1 MVDYIFSSYLFNC
14 PGFVYK
20 PTRRLDERRT
30 KSKIK
35 NKMSL
40 LKVKNLNIS
49 YPTRK
54 ETIVASKDVEFTL
67 ERGEILG
74 IVGES
79 GSGKSTIANA
89 IINLIDPPGE
99 ITGGSIK
106 IDKIELRDNEEVIQ
120 KIRGKKIGFV
130 FQDPQTSL
138 NPLFKIKDQLI
149 ETIQTHLDL
158 DYQEALNRSIQLLEE
173 VGIDNAEKRIEDYPH
188 QFSGGMR
195 QRVVIALAI
204 SCEPDLIIADEPT
217 TALDVSIQ
225 YQILELL
232 KDLTQKRNLGVI
244 IITHDMGVIAETT
257 NKVIVMRYGVI
268 VEQGDTKELLTNPK
282 STEAR
287 SLVISV
293 PPTNKKIDRFKLIS
307 PDGKEITSDSK
318 NLTKKIIKTWG
329 VRENTN
335 QKLLELK
342 DVTKIFDDNSMASK
356 FSFGPKKQIVDKVVK
371 AVDTVSFELF
381 EGETLGLVGESGS
394 GKSTIAKIITGLVR
408 PTSGEIFYNNISLYN
423 SKRKYQI
430 DKSRGQIQMI
440 FQDPYSSLNPRFKVR
455 DIISEPIKLFQK
467 NINRNELIQN
477 THDLIDIVGMTR
489 QSLDRYPHEFS
500 GGQRQ
505 RISIAR
511 ALATRPRLLVCDEP
525 TSALDV
531 SIQAQILNLLKDI
544 QDELHLTM
552 LFISHDLPVIRQM
565 CNRIVVLKNGGVCET
580 KETED
585 LFNNPEH
592 PYTQELIRLMPKI
605 ESIV

>member
-1 MVDYIFSSYLFNC
+1 
-14 PGFVYK
+14 
-20 PTRRLDERRT
+20 
-30 KSKIK
+30 
-35 NKMSL
+35 MSFL
-40 LKVKNLNIS
+40 EVKNLNIS

-99 ITGGSIK
+99 ITSGSIK
-106 IDKIELRDNEEVIQ
+106 IDNDELRDNEELIQ
-120 KIRGKKIGFV
+120 EIRGKKIGFV

-149 ETIQTHLDL
+149 ETIQTHLNL
-158 DYQEALNRSIQLLEE
+158 DYQDALKKSIQLLEE

-225 YQILELL
+225 HQILELL
-232 KDLTQKRNLGVI
+232 KDLTKKRNLGVM

-257 NKVIVMRYGVI
+257 DKVIVMRHGLI

-282 STEAR
+282 SNEAR

-318 NLTKKIIKTWG
+318 NLTKDIIKTWG
-329 VRENTN
+329 ARENTN
-335 QKLLELK
+335 QKLLELSG
-342 DVTKIFDDNSMASK
+342 VTKIFDDKSLVSN
-356 FSFGPKKQIVDKVVK
+356 FSFGSKNETAAKVVK
-371 AVDTVSFELF
+371 AVDNVSFELF

-408 PTSGEIFYNNISLYN
+408 PTNGEIFYNNLSLYN

-430 DKSRGQIQMI
+430 DKSRGQVQMI

-455 DIISEPIKLFQK
+455 DIISEPIRLFQK
-467 NINRNELIQN
+467 NISSSELTQN
-477 THDLIDIVGMTR
+477 LYDLIDIVGMSR

-511 ALATRPRLLVCDEP
+511 ALATRPRLLICDEP

-531 SIQAQILNLLKDI
+531 SIQAQVLNLLKDI
-544 QDELHLTM
+544 QDELHLAM

-565 CNRIVVLKNGGVCET
+565 CNRIVVLKNGIVCET
-580 KETED
+580 KESEE

-605 ESIV
+605 ESII

>member
-1 MVDYIFSSYLFNC
+1 
-14 PGFVYK
+14 
-20 PTRRLDERRT
+20 
-30 KSKIK
+30 
-35 NKMSL
+35 MSL
-40 LKVKNLNIS
+40 LEIKNLNIS
-49 YPTRK
+49 YKTRK
-54 ETIVASKDVEFTL
+54 ETIVASSNVNFTL

-89 IINLIDPPGE
+89 IINLIDPPGQ
-99 ITGGSIK
+99 ITDGKIK
-106 IDKIELRDNEEVIQ
+106 IDNIELQNNEEIIQ

-149 ETIQTHLDL
+149 ETIQTHLNLSYD
-158 DYQEALNRSIQLLEE
+158 DALKKSINLLQE
-173 VGIDNAEKRIEDYPH
+173 VGIENASKRIDDYPH

-232 KDLTQKRNLGVI
+232 KELTIKRNLGVV

-257 NKVIVMRYGVI
+257 NKVIVMRHGLI
-268 VEQGDTKELLTNPK
+268 VEQGNTKDLLTHPK

-307 PDGKEITSDSK
+307 PDGSEITSSSAK
-318 NLTKKIIKTWG
+318 LTKNIIKTWG
-329 VRENTN
+329 IRKNTN
-335 QKLLELK
+335 QKLL
-342 DVTKIFDDNSMASK
+342 DVKKITKIFDDQSMSYSK
-356 FSFGPKKQIVDKVVK
+356 KVDEKAVK
-371 AVDTVSFELF
+371 AVNDVSFELF

-394 GKSTIAKIITGLVR
+394 GKSTIAKIITGLVK
-408 PTSGEIFYNNISLYN
+408 PSFGELEYNGLSLYN
-423 SKRKYQI
+423 SRRKYQI

-440 FQDPYSSLNPRFKVR
+440 FQDPYSSLNPRFKVK
-455 DIISEPIKLFQK
+455 DIIAEPIKFFQK
-467 NINRNELIQN
+467 SITRNDLDQN
-477 THDLIDIVGMTR
+477 VNDLIDIVGMTR
-489 QSLDRYPHEFS
+489 KSLDRYPHEFS

-511 ALATRPRLLVCDEP
+511 ALATRPRLLICDEP

-565 CNRIVVLKNGGVCET
+565 CNRIIVLKNGIVCESNDTETLFNDPLHEYT
-580 KETED
+580 KE
-585 LFNNPEH
+585 
-592 PYTQELIRLMPKI
+592 LIKLMPKI
-605 ESIV
+605 ESII

>member
-1 MVDYIFSSYLFNC
+1 
-14 PGFVYK
+14 
-20 PTRRLDERRT
+20 
-30 KSKIK
+30 
-35 NKMSL
+35 MSL

-54 ETIVASKDVEFTL
+54 ETIVASKDVDFTL

-138 NPLFKIKDQLI
+138 NPLFRIKDQLI

-282 STEAR
+282 SNEAR

-318 NLTKKIIKTWG
+318 NLTRKIIKSWG

-335 QKLLELK
+335 QKLLDLTG
-342 DVTKIFDDNSMASK
+342 VTKIFDDNSMAGK
-356 FSFGPKKQIVDKVVK
+356 FSFGSKNETIDKVVK
-371 AVDTVSFELF
+371 AVDDVSFELF

-408 PTSGEIFYNNISLYN
+408 PTGGEIFYNNLSLYN

-467 NINRNELIQN
+467 NITRSELTQN

-580 KETED
+580 KETEE

>member
-1 MVDYIFSSYLFNC
+1 
-14 PGFVYK
+14 
-20 PTRRLDERRT
+20 
-30 KSKIK
+30 
-35 NKMSL
+35 MSFL
-40 LKVKNLNIS
+40 EVKNLNIS

-99 ITGGSIK
+99 ITSGSIK
-106 IDKIELRDNEEVIQ
+106 IDNYELRDNEELIQ

-149 ETIQTHLDL
+149 ETIQTHLNL
-158 DYQEALNRSIQLLEE
+158 NYQDALKKSIQLLEE

-232 KDLTQKRNLGVI
+232 KDLTKKRNLGVI

-257 NKVIVMRYGVI
+257 DKVIVMRHGLI

-282 STEAR
+282 SNEAR

-293 PPTNKKIDRFKLIS
+293 PPTNKKIDRFRLIS

-318 NLTKKIIKTWG
+318 SLTKKIIKTWG
-329 VRENTN
+329 VREKN
-335 QKLLELK
+335 K
-342 DVTKIFDDNSMASK
+342 DKKVLQLAGVTKIFDDKSLISN
-356 FSFGPKKQIVDKVVK
+356 FSFGSKNESTNIVEK
-371 AVDTVSFELF
+371 AVDNVSFELF

-408 PTSGEIFYNNISLYN
+408 PSNGEIFYNDISLYN
-423 SKRKYQI
+423 LKRKYQI

-467 NINRNELIQN
+467 NINKNELTQN
-477 THDLIDIVGMTR
+477 LYDLIDIVGMSR

-511 ALATRPRLLVCDEP
+511 ALATRPSLLICDEP

-531 SIQAQILNLLKDI
+531 SIQAQVLNLLKDI

-565 CNRIVVLKNGGVCET
+565 CNRIVVLKNGSICET
-580 KETED
+580 KESEE

-592 PYTQELIRLMPKI
+592 QYTKELIRLMPKI
-605 ESIV
+605 ESII

>member
-1 MVDYIFSSYLFNC
+1 M
-14 PGFVYK
+14 
-20 PTRRLDERRT
+20 DERCL

-35 NKMSL
+35 KEMSFL
-40 LKVKNLNIS
+40 EVKNLDIS

-54 ETIVASKDVEFTL
+54 ETIVASKNVEFTL

-99 ITGGSIK
+99 ITNGSIK
-106 IDKIELRDNEEVIQ
+106 IDNNELRDNEELIQ

-149 ETIQTHLDL
+149 ETIQTHLNL
-158 DYQEALNRSIQLLEE
+158 GYQDALKKSIQLLKE

-232 KDLTQKRNLGVI
+232 KDLTKKRNLGVI

-257 NKVIVMRYGVI
+257 NKVIVMRDGLI

-282 STEAR
+282 SNEAR

-318 NLTKKIIKTWG
+318 NLTKNIIKTWG
-329 VRENTN
+329 IRENKN
-335 QKLLELK
+335 QKLLKLT
-342 DVTKIFDDNSMASK
+342 DVTKIFDDRSFAINI
-356 FSFGPKKQIVDKVVK
+356 SFGSKNESTDKVVK
-371 AVDTVSFELF
+371 AVDNVSFELF

-408 PTSGEIFYNNISLYN
+408 PTNGEIFYNNISLYN
-423 SKRKYQI
+423 SNRKYQI

-455 DIISEPIKLFQK
+455 DIISEPIKFFQK
-467 NINRNELIQN
+467 NISRNELAQN
-477 THDLIDIVGMTR
+477 VYDLIDIVGMTR

-511 ALATRPRLLVCDEP
+511 ALATRPRLLICDEP

-544 QDELHLTM
+544 QDELHLAM

-565 CNRIVVLKNGGVCET
+565 CNRIVVLKNGSVCET
-580 KETED
+580 KETEK

-605 ESIV
+605 ESII

>member
-1 MVDYIFSSYLFNC
+1 
-14 PGFVYK
+14 
-20 PTRRLDERRT
+20 
-30 KSKIK
+30 
-35 NKMSL
+35 MSL
-40 LKVKNLNIS
+40 LEIKNLNIS
-49 YPTRK
+49 YKTRK
-54 ETIVASKDVEFTL
+54 ETIVASSNVNLTL

-89 IINLIDPPGE
+89 IINLIDPPGL
-99 ITGGSIK
+99 ITGGTIK
-106 IDKIELRDNEEVIQ
+106 IDNKELQNNEEIIQ
-120 KIRGKKIGFV
+120 QIRGKKIGFV

-149 ETIQTHLDL
+149 ETIQTHLNLSHD
-158 DYQEALNRSIQLLEE
+158 EALKKSINLLEE
-173 VGIDNAEKRIEDYPH
+173 VGIENATKRIEDYPH

-232 KDLTQKRNLGVI
+232 KELTKKRNLGVI

-257 NKVIVMRYGVI
+257 NKVIVMRHGLI
-268 VEQGDTKELLTNPK
+268 VEQGNTKDLLTNPK

-293 PPTNKKIDRFKLIS
+293 PPTNKKIERFKLIS
-307 PDGKEITSDSK
+307 PDGSEITTSSA
-318 NLTKKIIKTWG
+318 NLTKNIIKTWG
-329 VRENTN
+329 VRKNTN

-342 DVTKIFDDNSMASK
+342 KITKIFDDQSISYSK
-356 FSFGPKKQIVDKVVK
+356 KLDENAVK
-371 AVDTVSFELF
+371 AVNNVSFKLF

-408 PTSGEIFYNNISLYN
+408 PSFGELEYNGLSLYN
-423 SKRKYQI
+423 SRRKYQI

-440 FQDPYSSLNPRFKVR
+440 FQDPYSSLNPRFKVK
-455 DIISEPIKLFQK
+455 DIIAEPIKFFQK
-467 NINRNELIQN
+467 SITRNDLEQN
-477 THDLIDIVGMTR
+477 VNDLIDIVGMTR
-489 QSLDRYPHEFS
+489 KSLDRYPHEFS

-511 ALATRPRLLVCDEP
+511 ALATRPRLLICDEP

-565 CNRIVVLKNGGVCET
+565 CNRIIVLKNGIVCESNDTETLFNDPLHEYT
-580 KETED
+580 KE
-585 LFNNPEH
+585 
-592 PYTQELIRLMPKI
+592 LIKLMPKI
-605 ESIV
+605 ESII

>member
-1 MVDYIFSSYLFNC
+1 
-14 PGFVYK
+14 
-20 PTRRLDERRT
+20 
-30 KSKIK
+30 
-35 NKMSL
+35 MSL
-40 LKVKNLNIS
+40 LEIKNLNIS
-49 YPTRK
+49 YKTRK
-54 ETIVASKDVEFTL
+54 ETIIASSNVNFTL

-89 IINLIDPPGE
+89 IINLIDPPGK
-99 ITGGSIK
+99 ITSGLIK
-106 IDKIELRDNEEVIQ
+106 IDNNELQNNEEVIQ
-120 KIRGKKIGFV
+120 KIRGRKIGFV

-149 ETIQTHLDL
+149 ETIKTHLKLSYED
-158 DYQEALNRSIQLLEE
+158 ALKKSINLLEE
-173 VGIDNAEKRIEDYPH
+173 VGIENASKRIEDYPH

-232 KDLTQKRNLGVI
+232 KELTKKRNLGVI

-257 NKVIVMRYGVI
+257 NKVIVMRHGLI
-268 VEQGDTKELLTNPK
+268 VEQGKTKDLLTNPK

-293 PPTNKKIDRFKLIS
+293 PPTNKKIERFKLIG
-307 PDGKEITSDSK
+307 PDGSEITSSST
-318 NLTKKIIKTWG
+318 NLTKNIIKTWG
-329 VRENTN
+329 VRKNTN

-342 DVTKIFDDNSMASK
+342 NITKIFDDQSISYR
-356 FSFGPKKQIVDKVVK
+356 KKIDENIVK
-371 AVDTVSFELF
+371 AVNSVSFRLF

-408 PTSGEIFYNNISLYN
+408 PSFGELEYNNLSLYN

-440 FQDPYSSLNPRFKVR
+440 FQDPYSSLNPRFKVK
-455 DIISEPIKLFQK
+455 DIIAEPIKFFQK
-467 NINRNELIQN
+467 NITRNDLEQN
-477 THDLIDIVGMTR
+477 VNDLIDIVGMTR
-489 QSLDRYPHEFS
+489 KSLDRYPHEFS

-511 ALATRPRLLVCDEP
+511 ALATRPRLLICDEP

-565 CNRIVVLKNGGVCET
+565 CNRIIVLKNGIVCESND
-580 KETED
+580 TEK
-585 LFNNPEH
+585 LFNNPTH
-592 PYTQELIRLMPKI
+592 KYTKELINLMPKI
-605 ESIV
+605 ESII